1 MMRFAIA
8 IPTDAQSWRV
18 VRRAEELGFARAWFY
33 DTQMLSADP
42 FVAMAAA
49 AMKTTKIRLG
59 TGVLIPSNRLAP
71 VAANAFATLNKLA
84 PGRIDFGVGTGFTG
98 RRAMGLGA
106 IKLADLEEYCRVVTA
121 LLCGETVEYEVENKR
136 RLIRLL
142 NPELGLINTRD
153 RIPLYIAAS
162 GPRAR
167 ALTAKLGA
175 GWIATAGD
183 VEGGVAAMTD
193 MRERWH
199 AARRQPEPLDAVV
212 LTGGAIL
219 DEGEPEDSP
228 RAIAQAGPRAAMLL
242 HRAADAALAGLP
254 MMAPMPAGATET
266 VTGYVELARKFTP
279 QGAHYLENHRGHL
292 MFVKPEERQFVTAE
306 LIRLTTFTATER
318 ELQERIAALAD
329 AGYTEI
335 ALQIVPGQEHAIED
349 WGRLRRAFA

>member
-1 MMRFAIA
+1 MQFAIA
-8 IPTDAQSWRV
+8 IPTDADSWRV

-49 AMKTTKIRLG
+49 AMKTTRIRLG
-59 TGVLIPSNRLAP
+59 TGVLIPSNRIAP
-71 VAANAFATLNKLA
+71 VAANAFASLNKLA

-106 IKLADLEEYCRVVTA
+106 VKLAAMEEYVRVVTA
-121 LLCGETVEYEVENKR
+121 LLRGETIEAEIEKKK

-142 NPELGLINTRD
+142 NPELGLINMRD
-153 RIPLYIAAS
+153 PIPLYIAAS

-183 VEGGVAAMTD
+183 VEGGIAAMAD
-193 MRERWH
+193 MRERRR
-199 AARRQPEPLDAVV
+199 AAGREAEPLDAVV

-219 DEGEPEDSP
+219 GEGEPTDSL

-242 HRAADAALAGLP
+242 HRAVDAALAGLP
-254 MMAPMPAGATET
+254 MVATMP
-266 VTGYVELARKFTP
+266 
-279 QGAHYLENHRGHL
+279 
-292 MFVKPEERQFVTAE
+292 
-306 LIRLTTFTATER
+306 
-318 ELQERIAALAD
+318 
-329 AGYTEI
+329 
-335 ALQIVPGQEHAIED
+335 PGVA
-349 WGRLRRAFA
+349 

>member
-1 MMRFAIA
+1 MPI
-8 IPTDAQSWRV
+8 SWRL

-49 AMKTTKIRLG
+49 ALKTTKIRLG
-59 TGVLIPSNRLAP
+59 TGVLIPSNRIAP
-71 VAANAFATLNKLA
+71 VTANAFASLNKLV

-106 IKLADLEEYCRVVTA
+106 VKLADMEEYVRVVTA
-121 LLCGETVEYEVENKR
+121 LLRGETVEAEIERKK

-153 RIPLYIAAS
+153 PIPLWVAAS

-183 VEGGVAAMTD
+183 VEGAAAAMAD
-193 MRERWH
+193 MRQRWQ
-199 AARRQPEPLDAVV
+199 AAGRECDALELVV

-219 DEGEPEDSP
+219 EEGEPADLP

-254 MMAPMPAGATET
+254 MMAPMPPSVSES
-266 VTGYVELARKFTP
+266 VTGYIELARKFTP

-292 MFVKPEERQFVTAE
+292 MFVKPEERPFVTAE
-306 LIRLTTFTATER
+306 SIRRTTYTATER
-318 ELQERIAALAD
+318 ELKERFAALEA
-329 AGYTEI
+329 AGYSEI
-335 ALQIVPGQEHAIED
+335 AMQIVPGQEHAIED
-349 WGRLRRAFA
+349 WGRIRRAFA